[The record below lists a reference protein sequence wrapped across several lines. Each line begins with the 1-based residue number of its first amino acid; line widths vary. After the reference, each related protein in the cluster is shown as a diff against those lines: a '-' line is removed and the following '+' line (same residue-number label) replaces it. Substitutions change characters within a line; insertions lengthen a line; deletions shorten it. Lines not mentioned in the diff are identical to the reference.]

1 MERGFKSLELW
12 KVSKALA
19 VSVYQFTREGA
30 LKKDYGLVDQMRRA
44 SVSIASNI
52 AEGDERH
59 TNKEAIR
66 FFYIAKGSAAEL
78 FTQIEITES
87 IYECDL
93 NVAGELKASCDQ
105 VARMLRGLIKA
116 RSPKL

>member
-1 MERGFKSLELW
+1 MERGFKSLEVW

-19 VSVYQFTREGA
+19 VSVYKFTREGA

-59 TNKEAIR
+59 TK
-66 FFYIAKGSAAEL
+66 KL
-78 FTQIEITES
+78 FVFLHSQRLCSRIVHPNRN
-87 IYECDL
+87 Y
-93 NVAGELKASCDQ
+93 
-105 VARMLRGLIKA
+105 
-116 RSPKL
+116 